1 MSIFLSLDSSGQNN
15 DPSNDF
21 TINFDRGINL
31 SDGQYELAL
40 IRANLWYSWANI
52 SATKQ
57 NNTLRYYS
65 TYNIPGWRPL
75 ITFPDGQYTIDDIN
89 NYLKTKMT
97 ENNDYITNPS
107 GERVFP
113 ITIEPNYST
122 LKTDITITPS
132 FQLDLTTSTLNLLL
146 GWTQQIVTISGAGDR
161 LANINDSIN
170 SLVIHCSLIASSY
183 KNGVNS
189 DYLWTFVPNTPPGS
203 NIDVEVKNLIYLPI
217 FEPYQITRIRIYI
230 TDQLG
235 RPLDFRGEPVTYLI
249 HIRRINKSDKTYNDP
264 FGK

>member
-1 MSIFLSLDSSGQNN
+1 MSIFLSLDSSSQTI
-15 DPSNDF
+15 DASNDF
-21 TINFDRGINL
+21 TINFDRGINV

-52 SATKQ
+52 SAAKG
-57 NNTLRYYS
+57 NNTIRYYS
-65 TYNIPGWRPL
+65 TYGIAGWRPL

-89 NYLKTKMT
+89 AYLQSQMLA
-97 ENNDYITNPS
+97 NNDYITNPS
-107 GERVFP
+107 GVKEYP
-113 ITIEPNYST
+113 IIISPNYST
-122 LKTDITITPS
+122 LKTDITVLPT
-132 FQLDLTTSTLNLLL
+132 FQLDLTVSTLYLLL
-146 GWTQQIVTISGAGDR
+146 GWTSQIVTLSGSGVN

-170 SLVIHCSLIASSY
+170 SIVIHSSLIASSY
-183 KNGVNS
+183 KNGVNA

-217 FEPYQITRIRIYI
+217 YEPAQITRIRMYI

-235 RPLDFRGEPVTYLI
+235 RPFDFRGEPVTYLL
-249 HIRRINKSDKTYNDP
+249 HIRRITRSDKTFNDP